1 MMQRQFYVTRGHNSV
16 QALGA
21 ALPLEEDETLLF
33 FESRTSTDLVS
44 GFGGAAN
51 CAMGGRIMNG
61 RIAENMERYRSANE
75 KKA

>member
-1 MMQRQFYVTRGHNSV
+1 VGHNIV

-21 ALPLEEDETLLF
+21 ALPLEDDETLLF
-33 FESRTSTDLVS
+33 FESRTSADLVS
-44 GFGGAAN
+44 GVGNAAKR
-51 CAMGGRIMNG
+51 AMGSRIMNG